1 MTRLLAPLLICA
13 MASTPVAH
21 AQPEDKDAS
30 GIAFVASLVAATE
43 RCERHDP
50 RHAKDFRRVVNELKR
65 LDTENFQR
73 LTRHASYPAALRA
86 ARDDVNKASEDEV
99 TKSCL
104 DMRGGR

>member
-1 MTRLLAPLLICA
+1 MKRLLISLWICTTTFAPA
-13 MASTPVAH
+13 AH

-50 RHAKDFRRVVNELKR
+50 RHAKDFRRVVNELR
-65 LDTENFQR
+65 RMDTENFQR
-73 LTRHASYPAALRA
+73 LTKHASYPAALRT
-86 ARDDVNKASEDEV
+86 ARDDVNKASEAEV